1 MECHPAVFLSEPA
14 LPVFRLSLLWLLV
27 LCWSPQ
33 LSAQAVE
40 STPAGTAAPRV
51 GLVLGGGGAR
61 GLAHVGVLQVL
72 EAQGVHVDAVAG
84 TSMGA
89 IIGGLYAA
97 GYSASQIEQIALGID
112 WERVF
117 SDDAARQ
124 QRAMQRKQD
133 DRLGLIGA
141 SAGLKDG
148 KLVLPAG
155 ILTGQQISLLLQKL
169 FLPRADVRDF
179 DRLPIPFRAVATDI
193 VTGEAVIMRQ
203 GNLAEAIRA
212 SMNVPGIFAPVEW
225 KGHQLVDGGLVNNLP
240 VTVMR
245 QMGVD
250 YIIAVPVSAPM
261 LGKDKLGSLIDVT
274 DQLTRMM
281 IAENESYQE
290 DFLTDADVLIRPD
303 LRAIGSGDFDK
314 ARLAIAQGRK
324 AAQAFLS
331 RFRQWREREKSPVVP
346 MRAKAQTIVD
356 LRVENDLPL
365 ATETVLQQLHQ
376 SRGQP
381 LDVAQLEADIERL
394 YGTGLYQKISWRLEN
409 EPAGHVLVVTL
420 QGKAWGPSYL
430 QTGLSLTN
438 NFTGDNAYE
447 INLRYLRTVLNPLG
461 GEAGVYVRLG
471 QNPLL
476 EVDGYQPLSA
486 KPGWFVAA
494 RGGYRKTNV
503 QVYQQ
508 GALLSNY
515 RLTHYGLEASLGY
528 EWGTD
533 WRLQTTLLR
542 ERGHAGL
549 EIGFPIVSDDQPLN
563 NAHVRLGLLHDS
575 LDSLYFPTS
584 GWLLRA
590 RWMTGKRWMGSD
602 SNYQAVHLQARVAA
616 HLPRQLLWL
625 GGEWF
630 GSSSEDA
637 GVPLLQ
643 RPTLGGFLRLSGM
656 QENQL
661 ILGENQWLLNAAV
674 LQDIRPWLGLR
685 SLPVPV
691 YLGASLEAGRSRNRE
706 HTPGQYRLIRSG
718 SLFLGVDTWVGPVFL
733 GYGRTDQGDEAVFFH
748 LNRQFGER

>member
-1 MECHPAVFLSEPA
+1 MRPLLLLGLLALWWPLLAPAQTQEPA
-14 LPVFRLSLLWLLV
+14 CAR
-27 LCWSPQ
+27 PQ
-33 LSAQAVE
+33 PS
-40 STPAGTAAPRV
+40 RV

-72 EAQGVHVDAVAG
+72 EEQGVQIHAVAG

-97 GYSASQIEQIALGID
+97 GYRASQIERIALGID

-124 QRAMQRKQD
+124 QRSMQRKQD

-141 SAGLKDG
+141 SAGLKNG

-155 ILTGQQISLLLQKL
+155 ILTGQQISLLLQRL
-169 FLPRADVRDF
+169 FLPRADIRDF

-193 VTGEAVIMRQ
+193 VSGEAVVMRR

-225 KGHQLVDGGLVNNLP
+225 EGHQLVDGGLVNNLP

-281 IAENESYQE
+281 IAQNESYQE

-303 LRAIGSGDFDK
+303 LSEIGSGDFNK
-314 ARLAIAQGRK
+314 ASLAIAEGRK
-324 AAQAFLS
+324 AAEGFLQ
-331 RFRQWREREKSPVVP
+331 RFRQWCGRERPLPSPMV
-346 MRAKAQTIVD
+346 AQTQQIAAIQ
-356 LRVENDLPL
+356 VENDLPL
-365 ATETVLQQLHQ
+365 AEETVLQRLRQPL
-376 SRGQP
+376 GQP
-381 LDVAQLEADIERL
+381 LDVEQLEADIERI

-409 EPAGHVLVVTL
+409 EPSGHVLVLTL
-420 QGKAWGPSYL
+420 QGKAWGPAYL

-438 NFTGDNAYE
+438 NFTGDSAYE

-461 GEAGVYVRLG
+461 GEAAVYARLG

-476 EVDGYQPLSA
+476 ELDWFQPLSA
-486 KPGWFVAA
+486 DPGWYVGA

-503 QVYQQ
+503 QVYQE
-508 GALLSNY
+508 GSLLSNY
-515 RLTHYGLEASLGY
+515 RLTHYGMEASLGY
-528 EWGTD
+528 EWSTD
-533 WRLQTTLLR
+533 WRLQATLLR
-542 ERGHAGL
+542 ERGRAGL

-563 NAHVRLGLLHDS
+563 NAHIRLGLLHDS

-590 RWMTGKRWMGSD
+590 RWMGGKRWMGSESD
-602 SNYQAVHLQARVAA
+602 YQAVHLQARIAT

-661 ILGENQWLLNAAV
+661 ILGENQWLLNAAL
-674 LQDIRPWLGLR
+674 LQDIRPWLGLQA
-685 SLPVPV
+685 LPVPV